1 MGRRKKTRD
10 VKEQTFKRLFG
21 VNSGTFE
28 KMKSILQKKYDRQH
42 QKGGSPSKL
51 SLEDKLTITL
61 KYYREYRTMESIGVD
76 YQVSKSTVCQTV
88 QWVEDTLLKDGAF
101 NLPGKK
107 VLVGTP
113 QEIKCIVVDATESS
127 IQRPKKTKKRII
139 QGKRSDIP

>member
-28 KMKSILQKKYDRQH
+28 KMKSILQKEYDRQH
-42 QKGGSPSKL
+42 QKGGSPAKL

-113 QEIKCIVVDATESS
+113 
-127 IQRPKKTKKRII
+127 
-139 QGKRSDIP
+139 